1 MSTYRKLKHLETVV
15 ENTRKYSIKSS
26 KKGGASFGQVVAVNL
41 KTLREETLYVL
52 HNSIIATKAGTIIT
66 LNFDGWKT
74 PTTRKYMEKAM
85 RIEGVNTGIF
95 SADGVQCI
103 RMVDKHF
110 CFVTNTCRINTK
122 KKTINLPTYDS
133 YMNDRNK
140 LNKWG

>member
-41 KTLREETLYVL
+41 KTLKEETLYVL
-52 HNSIIATKAGTIIT
+52 HNSIIATKAGAIIT

-74 PTTRKYMEKAM
+74 PTTRKYMEKALLL
-85 RIEGVNTGIF
+85 EGVKASMYSNV
-95 SADGVQCI
+95 AVPCI
-103 RMVDKHF
+103 RLADKHF

-122 KKTINLPTYDS
+122 KHTINLPTYES